1 MLAIVGIVVV
11 FGAVITGYVLH
22 HGNIMVLYQPTEFII
37 IGGAALGSLIIMS
50 SPKLMKDILK
60 SFPGMLKGNK
70 MNKKKYLEVLGLLYI
85 IFSKIRKEGVLTIE
99 TEIEK
104 PKESK
109 LFGEYPVVAKDHHLL
124 DFICDN
130 LRVFVIGIKPM
141 ELEDMMDTEIA
152 AHHEESA
159 LPSEMLN
166 KMSDSLPGFGIVA
179 AVLGVVITMGKMS
192 QGPEAIGASV
202 AAALVGTFL
211 GILLCYGLFG
221 PIATNMEQI
230 VHNNGK
236 IFEVVKVALVSF
248 SNDMPPQMAVEA
260 ARRVLSSDVRPSF
273 LELEDAVRQ
282 KKKG

>member
-1 MLAIVGIVVV
+1 MLAVVGIVIV
-11 FGAVITGYVLH
+11 FGAIIGGYVLE
-22 HGNIMVLYQPTEFII
+22 HGNLAVLVQPAEFVI
-37 IGGAALGSLIIMS
+37 IGGAAIGSLTIMC
-50 SPKLMKDILK
+50 SPKLMVAILK

-70 MNKKKYLEVLGLLYI
+70 MNKKKYLELLGLLYV
-85 IFSKIRKEGVLTIE
+85 IFSKVRKEGVLTIE

-109 LFGEYPVVAKDHHLL
+109 LFSEYPVVAKDHHLL

-141 ELEDMMDTEIA
+141 ELEDMMDMEIEV
-152 AHHEESA
+152 HHEEAA
-159 LPSEMLN
+159 LPGETIN

-192 QGPEAIGASV
+192 QGPEVIGHSV

-221 PIATNMEQI
+221 PIATNLEQI
-230 VHNNGK
+230 VKNDSK
-236 IFEVVKVALVSF
+236 VYEAVKVALVSF
-248 SNDMPPQMAVEA
+248 ANDMPPQMAVEA
-260 ARRVLSSDVRPSF
+260 ARRVLFSDVKPSF
-273 LELEDAVRQ
+273 VELEESVR
-282 KKKG
+282 KRK

>member
-1 MLAIVGIVVV
+1 MLAIVGIVIV
-11 FGAVITGYVLH
+11 FGAIIGGYIMH
-22 HGNIMVLYQPTEFII
+22 HGNLAILYQPSEFVM
-37 IGGAALGSLIIMS
+37 IGGAAVGSLVIMS
-50 SPKLMKDILK
+50 SPKLMIDIIK

-70 MNKKKYLEVLGLLYI
+70 MNKKKYLELLGLLYL

-104 PKESK
+104 PGESK
-109 LFGEYPVVAKDHHLL
+109 LFQEYPVVAKDHHLL

-152 AHHEESA
+152 AHHEEAA
-159 LPSEMLN
+159 LPGEIIN

-179 AVLGVVITMGKMS
+179 AVLGIVITMGKMS
-192 QGPEAIGASV
+192 AGPEAIGASV

-221 PIATNMEQI
+221 PIATNLEQI
-230 VHNNGK
+230 VHSNAQV
-236 IFEVVKVALVSF
+236 FEAVKVAMVSF

-260 ARRVLSSDVRPSF
+260 ARRVLSSEMKPSF
-273 LELEDAVRQ
+273 TELEESVR
-282 KKKG
+282 KKK